1 MTKAEIR
8 REFRQRR
15 RSLNDTDVLIH
26 TRALSNQL
34 IQADLLKDSKTVHV
48 FLPIRRQKEVDNYI
62 VIHNLRES
70 YPHIHIAISR
80 SDAQAREMVHYRY
93 TDQTEILENEWGIPE
108 PVPQLGLQIAPK
120 QLDAV
125 LVPLLAFDRRG
136 YRVGYGMGFY
146 DRFLAQCRP
155 DVLKIGLSFFEP
167 VESISDVDNFDIPLT
182 LALRQRVF
190 GGLKEV
196 DHIYKLGFTKRKIKK

>member
-1 MTKAEIR
+1 MNFENVHMTKAEIR

-15 RSLNDTDVLIH
+15 RSLDDTDVLIH

-34 IQADLLKDSKTVHV
+34 IQADLLKDSKTVHA

-80 SDAQAREMVHYRY
+80 SDAQAREMEHYRY

-108 PVPQLGLQIAPK
+108 PIPQLGLQIAPEE
-120 QLDAV
+120 LDAV

-155 DVLKIGLSFFEP
+155 EVLKIGLSFFEP

-182 LALRQRVF
+182 ACVTPKSIWTF
-190 GGLKEV
+190 GESRPHL
-196 DHIYKLGFTKRKIKK
+196 

>member
-1 MTKAEIR
+1 MNLENARMTKAEIR

-15 RSLNDTDVLIH
+15 RNLSNTEVLIH

-34 IQADLLKDSKTVHV
+34 IQSDLLKDSKTIHA

-62 VIHNLRES
+62 VIHNLRQS
-70 YPHIHIAISR
+70 YPHVHIAISR

-108 PVPQLGLQIAPK
+108 PVPQVALQIAPEE
-120 QLDAV
+120 LDAI
-125 LVPLLAFDRRG
+125 LVPLLAFDQRG

-155 DVLKIGLSFFEP
+155 DILKIGLSFFDP
-167 VESISDVDNFDIPLT
+167 VEIINDVDNFDIPLT
-182 LALRQRVF
+182 ACVTPKGIWNF
-190 GGLKEV
+190 E
-196 DHIYKLGFTKRKIKK
+196 

>member
-15 RSLNDTDVLIH
+15 QKLSEADLLIH
-26 TRALSNQL
+26 TRALSNEL
-34 IQADLLKDSKTVHV
+34 IQSDLLRNSKIIHA
-48 FLPIRRQKEVDNYI
+48 FLPIRRQKEVDNYV

-70 YPHIHIAISR
+70 YPHIHIAVSR
-80 SDAQAREMVHYRY
+80 SDAQAREMEHYRY

-108 PVPQLGLQIAPK
+108 PVPQLGLKIAPEE
-120 QLDAV
+120 LDAV

-167 VESISDVDNFDIPLT
+167 VESIIDVDNFDIPLT
-182 LALRQRVF
+182 ACVTPKGIWRFERSRELL
-190 GGLKEV
+190 
-196 DHIYKLGFTKRKIKK
+196 